1 MMENNIQVYDEFVAK
16 HEAAYAAFRRIY
28 ESKNP
33 LPVEA
38 QVRRDLVSLIIVLA
52 LTIVSVSSIWVSSS
66 RTVDEFGGGVI
77 GTVAFIMVEGGIMA
91 YAFFRARRT
100 ANRER
105 LQRTVQWATA
115 GLLLTFVVA
124 LGANIDATLRH
135 KGIELPALV
144 NVVINLLVALS
155 APTLAFISSDV
166 LAIELMAIDIRKRES
181 EREYEAAQQTWLD
194 GLNRSWAANQKQWD
208 VKIEIHRPS
217 NGIPAESIGILPA
230 KSTLG
235 HTKKP
240 DAAKRVYA
248 YLAENPD
255 AIHQSPLEIAELLEV
270 GKSTVYAV
278 FKSMK
283 EDK

>member
-1 MMENNIQVYDEFVAK
+1 MENNIQVYDEFVAK

-28 ESKNP
+28 ESKTP
-33 LPVEA
+33 PPTA
-38 QVRRDLVSLIIVLA
+38 PQVQRDIVNRLIIIVL
-52 LTIVSVSSIWVSSS
+52 TVVSIAAILVSSS
-66 RTVDEFGGGVI
+66 RTIDEFGGNLI
-77 GTVAFIMVEGGIMA
+77 GTLAFIMVEGGIMA

-100 ANRER
+100 VSKKR
-105 LQRTVQWATA
+105 LQKTVQWATA
-115 GLLLTFVVA
+115 GLILTFIVA

-194 GLNRSWAANQKQWD
+194 GLNRSWAANQKKWD